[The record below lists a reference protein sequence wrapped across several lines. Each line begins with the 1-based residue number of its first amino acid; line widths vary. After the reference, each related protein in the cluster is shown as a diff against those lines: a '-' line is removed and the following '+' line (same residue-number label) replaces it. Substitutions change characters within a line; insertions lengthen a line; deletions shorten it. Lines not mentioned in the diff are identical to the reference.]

1 MMKDIEFNLLDEKW
15 ILVRKSDCTVDEL
28 SLTDALLKSH
38 EYVELAGELP
48 TQNVSILR
56 LMLAVL
62 HTVFSRYSP
71 QGEPAPLYDSD
82 DAADRW
88 KELWNAG
95 RLPEK
100 PIKEYLAS
108 VHDRFWLFH
117 PERPFYQTEAAK
129 IGTEYT
135 ASKLNGAVSESGNKI
150 RLFCGCTGVQKSE
163 LSYSE
168 AARWL
173 LYVNNY
179 DDTSSKPK
187 GKNLP
192 SPGAGWLGKLGL
204 ITIRGNNLFETLVYN
219 LILLNHKRNFSEVW
233 GPECPAWE
241 PDVPNTAERAE
252 IPMPDNLSELYT
264 LQSRRLWLNRD
275 DNEKVIGYNLLGG
288 DFFEKV
294 DAFIEPMTVWSKV
307 KGNERAGEKFQPRRH
322 DSSVQMWR
330 EFSYA
335 FETAEGSH
343 IPGVVLWTKYIKQM
357 LPKSRKLISF
367 SIASV
372 QYGDKDFF
380 VNDVFSDSLT
390 FHTDLLTEIGEHWR
404 AKITDEIE
412 KCEKSAEAL
421 RDLAR
426 DIELAAGSSKDA
438 VLKRAVVERAREQYY
453 YEIDLPFRNWLE
465 RIDPNWGADSE
476 QEEQA
481 LREWHETAKRI
492 ALRIGQELVESAD
505 TAAIAGR
512 TIEIEKKKGNKITVH
527 YSAPDAYRYFK
538 VKLSKIYPRRRT
550 MTEKEIRITDFRKFM
565 RQKIERLKDLP
576 ENQLRAELAKLR
588 HGIGHA
594 PGEIPAIWG
603 AFLTDLPEEFYRNDD
618 GNASPGEWAVYTAL
632 TMFALHQQGH
642 DFGSEWMNVDGMKF
656 GASVRKLAKKDE
668 GKGEDEDKLKRIRAR
683 FNKIA
688 TASDLPELNH
698 HLRGVINLLSGNG
711 IKLDY
716 ADLAVDLYN
725 YSYAEGRTK
734 VRLKWG
740 QDFCRQIKN
749 DEN

>member
-1 MMKDIEFNLLDEKW
+1 MKDIEFNLLDEKW

-71 QGEPAPLYDSD
+71 QGEPSPLYDSD
-82 DAADRW
+82 DAEYRW

-100 PIKEYLAS
+100 PIRDYLAS

-117 PERPFYQTEAAK
+117 PDRPFYQTEAAK

-335 FETAEGSH
+335 FETAAGNH

-357 LPKSRKLISF
+357 LPESRKLISF

-390 FHTDLLTEIGEHWR
+390 FHTDLITEIGEHWR
-404 AKITDEIE
+404 AKITEEIKKCDE
-412 KCEKSAEAL
+412 SAAAL
-421 RDLAR
+421 RFLAK
-426 DIELAAGSSKDA
+426 DIELAAGSAEDT

-465 RIDPNWGADSE
+465 RIDPNWEIVSE

-492 ALRIGQELVESAD
+492 ALRIGQELVESAG
-505 TAAIAGR
+505 TAAIVGR
-512 TIEIEKKKGNKITVH
+512 AVKDKNDKERY

-538 VKLSKIYPRRRT
+538 VKLNEIYP
-550 MTEKEIRITDFRKFM
+550 KE
-565 RQKIERLKDLP
+565 
-576 ENQLRAELAKLR
+576 EN
-588 HGIGHA
+588 
-594 PGEIPAIWG
+594 
-603 AFLTDLPEEFYRNDD
+603 ND
-618 GNASPGEWAVYTAL
+618 
-632 TMFALHQQGH
+632 
-642 DFGSEWMNVDGMKF
+642 
-656 GASVRKLAKKDE
+656 
-668 GKGEDEDKLKRIRAR
+668 
-683 FNKIA
+683 
-688 TASDLPELNH
+688 
-698 HLRGVINLLSGNG
+698 
-711 IKLDY
+711 
-716 ADLAVDLYN
+716 
-725 YSYAEGRTK
+725 
-734 VRLKWG
+734 
-740 QDFCRQIKN
+740 
-749 DEN
+749 

>member
-71 QGEPAPLYDSD
+71 QGEPSPLYDSD
-82 DAADRW
+82 DAEYRW

-204 ITIRGNNLFETLVYN
+204 ITIWGNNLFETLVYN

-404 AKITDEIE
+404 AKITDEIK
-412 KCEKSAEAL
+412 KCDESAAAL
-421 RDLAR
+421 RFLAK
-426 DIELAAGSSKDA
+426 DIELAAGSAEDT

-465 RIDPNWGADSE
+465 RIDPNWEIVSE

-481 LREWHETAKRI
+481 LREWRETAKRI
-492 ALRIGQELVESAD
+492 ALRIGQELVESAG
-505 TAAIAGR
+505 TAAIVGR
-512 TIEIEKKKGNKITVH
+512 AVKDKNDKERY

-538 VKLSKIYPRRRT
+538 VKLNEIYP
-550 MTEKEIRITDFRKFM
+550 KE
-565 RQKIERLKDLP
+565 
-576 ENQLRAELAKLR
+576 EN
-588 HGIGHA
+588 
-594 PGEIPAIWG
+594 
-603 AFLTDLPEEFYRNDD
+603 ND
-618 GNASPGEWAVYTAL
+618 
-632 TMFALHQQGH
+632 
-642 DFGSEWMNVDGMKF
+642 
-656 GASVRKLAKKDE
+656 
-668 GKGEDEDKLKRIRAR
+668 
-683 FNKIA
+683 
-688 TASDLPELNH
+688 
-698 HLRGVINLLSGNG
+698 
-711 IKLDY
+711 
-716 ADLAVDLYN
+716 
-725 YSYAEGRTK
+725 
-734 VRLKWG
+734 
-740 QDFCRQIKN
+740 
-749 DEN
+749 

>member
-82 DAADRW
+82 DAEYRW

-117 PERPFYQTEAAK
+117 PDRPFYQTEAAK

-357 LPKSRKLISF
+357 LPDSRKLISF

-404 AKITDEIE
+404 AKITDEIK
-412 KCEKSAEAL
+412 KCDESAAAL
-421 RDLAR
+421 RFLAK
-426 DIELAAGSSKDA
+426 DIELAAGSSEDT
-438 VLKRAVVERAREQYY
+438 VLKRAVVERARDQYY

-465 RIDPNWGADSE
+465 GIDPNWGTDSE
-476 QEEQA
+476 QKYRAIEEW
-481 LREWHETAKRI
+481 RETAKRI
-492 ALRIGQELVESAD
+492 ALRIGQELVESAG
-505 TAAIAGR
+505 TAAIVGR
-512 TIEIEKKKGNKITVH
+512 TIEIEKKKGNKISVH
-527 YSAPDAYRYFK
+527 YTAPDAYRYFK
-538 VKLSKIYPRRRT
+538 VKLNEIYP
-550 MTEKEIRITDFRKFM
+550 KE
-565 RQKIERLKDLP
+565 
-576 ENQLRAELAKLR
+576 EN
-588 HGIGHA
+588 
-594 PGEIPAIWG
+594 
-603 AFLTDLPEEFYRNDD
+603 ND
-618 GNASPGEWAVYTAL
+618 
-632 TMFALHQQGH
+632 
-642 DFGSEWMNVDGMKF
+642 
-656 GASVRKLAKKDE
+656 
-668 GKGEDEDKLKRIRAR
+668 
-683 FNKIA
+683 
-688 TASDLPELNH
+688 
-698 HLRGVINLLSGNG
+698 
-711 IKLDY
+711 
-716 ADLAVDLYN
+716 
-725 YSYAEGRTK
+725 
-734 VRLKWG
+734 
-740 QDFCRQIKN
+740 
-749 DEN
+749 

>member
-71 QGEPAPLYDSD
+71 QGEPSPLYDSD
-82 DAADRW
+82 DAEYRW

-100 PIKEYLAS
+100 PIRDYLAS

-117 PERPFYQTEAAK
+117 PDRPFYQTEAAK

-335 FETAEGSH
+335 FETAAGNH

-357 LPKSRKLISF
+357 LPESRKMISF

-390 FHTDLLTEIGEHWR
+390 FHTDLITEIGEHWR
-404 AKITDEIE
+404 AKITEEIKKCDE
-412 KCEKSAEAL
+412 SAAAL
-421 RDLAR
+421 RFLAK
-426 DIELAAGSSKDA
+426 DIELAAGSAEDT

-465 RIDPNWGADSE
+465 RIDPNWEIVSE

-492 ALRIGQELVESAD
+492 ALRIGQELVESAG
-505 TAAIAGR
+505 TAAIVGR
-512 TIEIEKKKGNKITVH
+512 AVKDKNDKERY

-538 VKLSKIYPRRRT
+538 VKLNEIYP
-550 MTEKEIRITDFRKFM
+550 KE
-565 RQKIERLKDLP
+565 
-576 ENQLRAELAKLR
+576 EN
-588 HGIGHA
+588 
-594 PGEIPAIWG
+594 
-603 AFLTDLPEEFYRNDD
+603 ND
-618 GNASPGEWAVYTAL
+618 
-632 TMFALHQQGH
+632 
-642 DFGSEWMNVDGMKF
+642 
-656 GASVRKLAKKDE
+656 
-668 GKGEDEDKLKRIRAR
+668 
-683 FNKIA
+683 
-688 TASDLPELNH
+688 
-698 HLRGVINLLSGNG
+698 
-711 IKLDY
+711 
-716 ADLAVDLYN
+716 
-725 YSYAEGRTK
+725 
-734 VRLKWG
+734 
-740 QDFCRQIKN
+740 
-749 DEN
+749 

>member
-71 QGEPAPLYDSD
+71 QGEPSPLYDSD
-82 DAADRW
+82 DAEYRW

-100 PIKEYLAS
+100 PIRDYLAS

-117 PERPFYQTEAAK
+117 PDRPFYQTEAAK

-335 FETAEGSH
+335 FETAAGSH

-357 LPKSRKLISF
+357 LPESRKLISF

-404 AKITDEIE
+404 AKITDEIK
-412 KCEKSAEAL
+412 KCDESAAAL
-421 RDLAR
+421 RFLAK
-426 DIELAAGSSKDA
+426 DIELAAGSAEDT

-465 RIDPNWGADSE
+465 RIDPNWEIVSE

-492 ALRIGQELVESAD
+492 ALRIGQELVESAG
-505 TAAIAGR
+505 TAAIVGR
-512 TIEIEKKKGNKITVH
+512 AVKDKNDKERY

-538 VKLSKIYPRRRT
+538 VKLNKIYP
-550 MTEKEIRITDFRKFM
+550 KE
-565 RQKIERLKDLP
+565 
-576 ENQLRAELAKLR
+576 EN
-588 HGIGHA
+588 
-594 PGEIPAIWG
+594 
-603 AFLTDLPEEFYRNDD
+603 ND
-618 GNASPGEWAVYTAL
+618 
-632 TMFALHQQGH
+632 
-642 DFGSEWMNVDGMKF
+642 
-656 GASVRKLAKKDE
+656 
-668 GKGEDEDKLKRIRAR
+668 
-683 FNKIA
+683 
-688 TASDLPELNH
+688 
-698 HLRGVINLLSGNG
+698 
-711 IKLDY
+711 
-716 ADLAVDLYN
+716 
-725 YSYAEGRTK
+725 
-734 VRLKWG
+734 
-740 QDFCRQIKN
+740 
-749 DEN
+749 

>member
-71 QGEPAPLYDSD
+71 QGEPSPLYDSD

-100 PIKEYLAS
+100 PIRDYLAS

-357 LPKSRKLISF
+357 LPESRKLISF

-404 AKITDEIE
+404 AKITDEIK
-412 KCEKSAEAL
+412 KCDESAAAL
-421 RDLAR
+421 RFLAK
-426 DIELAAGSSKDA
+426 DIELAAGSSEDT

-465 RIDPNWGADSE
+465 RIDPNWEIVSE

-492 ALRIGQELVESAD
+492 ALRIGQDLVESAG
-505 TAAIAGR
+505 TEAIVGR
-512 TIEIEKKKGNKITVH
+512 AVKDKNDKERY

-538 VKLSKIYPRRRT
+538 VKLNEIYP
-550 MTEKEIRITDFRKFM
+550 KE
-565 RQKIERLKDLP
+565 
-576 ENQLRAELAKLR
+576 EN
-588 HGIGHA
+588 
-594 PGEIPAIWG
+594 
-603 AFLTDLPEEFYRNDD
+603 ND
-618 GNASPGEWAVYTAL
+618 
-632 TMFALHQQGH
+632 
-642 DFGSEWMNVDGMKF
+642 
-656 GASVRKLAKKDE
+656 
-668 GKGEDEDKLKRIRAR
+668 
-683 FNKIA
+683 
-688 TASDLPELNH
+688 
-698 HLRGVINLLSGNG
+698 
-711 IKLDY
+711 
-716 ADLAVDLYN
+716 
-725 YSYAEGRTK
+725 
-734 VRLKWG
+734 
-740 QDFCRQIKN
+740 
-749 DEN
+749 

>member
-71 QGEPAPLYDSD
+71 QGEPSPLYDSD
-82 DAADRW
+82 DAEYRW

-100 PIKEYLAS
+100 PIRDYLAS

-117 PERPFYQTEAAK
+117 PDRPFYQTEAAK

-404 AKITDEIE
+404 AKITDEIK
-412 KCEKSAEAL
+412 KCDESAAAL
-421 RDLAR
+421 RFLAK
-426 DIELAAGSSKDA
+426 DIELAAGSSEDT

-465 RIDPNWGADSE
+465 GIDPNWGTDSE
-476 QEEQA
+476 QKYRAIEEW
-481 LREWHETAKRI
+481 RETAKRI
-492 ALRIGQELVESAD
+492 ALRIGQELVESAG
-505 TAAIAGR
+505 TAAIVGR

-538 VKLSKIYPRRRT
+538 VKLNEIYP
-550 MTEKEIRITDFRKFM
+550 KE
-565 RQKIERLKDLP
+565 
-576 ENQLRAELAKLR
+576 EN
-588 HGIGHA
+588 
-594 PGEIPAIWG
+594 
-603 AFLTDLPEEFYRNDD
+603 ND
-618 GNASPGEWAVYTAL
+618 
-632 TMFALHQQGH
+632 
-642 DFGSEWMNVDGMKF
+642 
-656 GASVRKLAKKDE
+656 
-668 GKGEDEDKLKRIRAR
+668 
-683 FNKIA
+683 
-688 TASDLPELNH
+688 
-698 HLRGVINLLSGNG
+698 
-711 IKLDY
+711 
-716 ADLAVDLYN
+716 
-725 YSYAEGRTK
+725 
-734 VRLKWG
+734 
-740 QDFCRQIKN
+740 
-749 DEN
+749 

>member
-71 QGEPAPLYDSD
+71 QGEPSPLYDSD
-82 DAADRW
+82 DAEYRW

-100 PIKEYLAS
+100 PIRDYLAS

-117 PERPFYQTEAAK
+117 PDRPFYQTEAAK

-335 FETAEGSH
+335 FETAAGNH

-357 LPKSRKLISF
+357 LPESRKLISF

-390 FHTDLLTEIGEHWR
+390 FHTDLITEVGEHWR
-404 AKITDEIE
+404 DKIETEIQNCGETAKEVKNLAVNIEI
-412 KCEKSAEAL
+412 
-421 RDLAR
+421 
-426 DIELAAGSSKDA
+426 AAGADDESAKKCAA
-438 VLKRAVVERAREQYY
+438 VARAQEQFY
-453 YEIDLPFRNWLE
+453 YEIDAPFRSWLE
-465 RIDPNWGADSE
+465 SIDPTWAISSE
-476 QEEQA
+476 QERA
-481 LREWHETAKRI
+481 AIRRWRETAKRI
-492 ALRIGQELVESAD
+492 ALRIGQELVESAG
-505 TAAIAGR
+505 TAAIVGR
-512 TIEIEKKKGNKITVH
+512 AVKDKNDKERY

-538 VKLSKIYPRRRT
+538 VKLNEIYP
-550 MTEKEIRITDFRKFM
+550 KE
-565 RQKIERLKDLP
+565 
-576 ENQLRAELAKLR
+576 EN
-588 HGIGHA
+588 
-594 PGEIPAIWG
+594 
-603 AFLTDLPEEFYRNDD
+603 ND
-618 GNASPGEWAVYTAL
+618 
-632 TMFALHQQGH
+632 
-642 DFGSEWMNVDGMKF
+642 
-656 GASVRKLAKKDE
+656 
-668 GKGEDEDKLKRIRAR
+668 
-683 FNKIA
+683 
-688 TASDLPELNH
+688 
-698 HLRGVINLLSGNG
+698 
-711 IKLDY
+711 
-716 ADLAVDLYN
+716 
-725 YSYAEGRTK
+725 
-734 VRLKWG
+734 
-740 QDFCRQIKN
+740 
-749 DEN
+749 

>member
-71 QGEPAPLYDSD
+71 QGEPSPLYDSD
-82 DAADRW
+82 DAEYRW

-100 PIKEYLAS
+100 PIRDYLAS

-335 FETAEGSH
+335 FETAAGNH

-357 LPKSRKLISF
+357 LPESRKLISF

-390 FHTDLLTEIGEHWR
+390 FHTDLITEIGEHWR
-404 AKITDEIE
+404 AKITEEIKKCDE
-412 KCEKSAEAL
+412 SAAAL
-421 RDLAR
+421 RFLAK
-426 DIELAAGSSKDA
+426 DIELAAGSAEDT

-465 RIDPNWGADSE
+465 RIDPNWEIVSE

-492 ALRIGQELVESAD
+492 ALRIGQELVESAG
-505 TAAIAGR
+505 TAAIVGR
-512 TIEIEKKKGNKITVH
+512 AIKDKKSII
-527 YSAPDAYRYFK
+527 P
-538 VKLSKIYPRRRT
+538 
-550 MTEKEIRITDFRKFM
+550 
-565 RQKIERLKDLP
+565 LP
-576 ENQLRAELAKLR
+576 MPIVTLRS
-588 HGIGHA
+588 
-594 PGEIPAIWG
+594 
-603 AFLTDLPEEFYRNDD
+603 N
-618 GNASPGEWAVYTAL
+618 
-632 TMFALHQQGH
+632 
-642 DFGSEWMNVDGMKF
+642 
-656 GASVRKLAKKDE
+656 
-668 GKGEDEDKLKRIRAR
+668 
-683 FNKIA
+683 
-688 TASDLPELNH
+688 
-698 HLRGVINLLSGNG
+698 
-711 IKLDY
+711 
-716 ADLAVDLYN
+716 
-725 YSYAEGRTK
+725 
-734 VRLKWG
+734 
-740 QDFCRQIKN
+740 
-749 DEN
+749 

>member
-100 PIKEYLAS
+100 PIRDYLAS

-357 LPKSRKLISF
+357 LPESRKLISF

-390 FHTDLLTEIGEHWR
+390 FHTDLITEIGEHWR
-404 AKITDEIE
+404 AKITEEIE
-412 KCEKSAEAL
+412 KCKKSAAAL
-421 RDLAR
+421 RDLAK
-426 DIELAAGSSKDA
+426 DIELAAGSSEDT

-465 RIDPNWGADSE
+465 RIDPNWEIVSE

-481 LREWHETAKRI
+481 LREWRETAKRI
-492 ALRIGQELVESAD
+492 ALRIGQELVESAG
-505 TAAIAGR
+505 TAAIVGR
-512 TIEIEKKKGNKITVH
+512 AVKDKNDKERY

-538 VKLSKIYPRRRT
+538 IKLNEIYP
-550 MTEKEIRITDFRKFM
+550 KE
-565 RQKIERLKDLP
+565 
-576 ENQLRAELAKLR
+576 EN
-588 HGIGHA
+588 
-594 PGEIPAIWG
+594 
-603 AFLTDLPEEFYRNDD
+603 ND
-618 GNASPGEWAVYTAL
+618 
-632 TMFALHQQGH
+632 
-642 DFGSEWMNVDGMKF
+642 
-656 GASVRKLAKKDE
+656 
-668 GKGEDEDKLKRIRAR
+668 
-683 FNKIA
+683 
-688 TASDLPELNH
+688 
-698 HLRGVINLLSGNG
+698 
-711 IKLDY
+711 
-716 ADLAVDLYN
+716 
-725 YSYAEGRTK
+725 
-734 VRLKWG
+734 
-740 QDFCRQIKN
+740 
-749 DEN
+749 

>member
-71 QGEPAPLYDSD
+71 QGEPSPLYDSD

-100 PIKEYLAS
+100 SIRDYLAS

-117 PERPFYQTEAAK
+117 PDRPFYQTEAAK

-357 LPKSRKLISF
+357 LPESRKLISF
-367 SIASV
+367 SVASV

-390 FHTDLLTEIGEHWR
+390 FHTDLITEIGEHWR
-404 AKITDEIE
+404 AKITEEIE
-412 KCEKSAEAL
+412 KCKKSAAAL
-421 RDLAR
+421 RDLAK
-426 DIELAAGSSKDA
+426 DIELAAGSSEDT
-438 VLKRAVVERAREQYY
+438 VLRRAVVERAREQYY

-465 RIDPNWGADSE
+465 RIDPNWEIVSE

-492 ALRIGQELVESAD
+492 ALRIGQELVESAG
-505 TAAIAGR
+505 TAAIVGR
-512 TIEIEKKKGNKITVH
+512 AVKDKNDKERY

-538 VKLSKIYPRRRT
+538 VKLNEIYP
-550 MTEKEIRITDFRKFM
+550 KE
-565 RQKIERLKDLP
+565 
-576 ENQLRAELAKLR
+576 EN
-588 HGIGHA
+588 
-594 PGEIPAIWG
+594 
-603 AFLTDLPEEFYRNDD
+603 ND
-618 GNASPGEWAVYTAL
+618 
-632 TMFALHQQGH
+632 
-642 DFGSEWMNVDGMKF
+642 
-656 GASVRKLAKKDE
+656 
-668 GKGEDEDKLKRIRAR
+668 
-683 FNKIA
+683 
-688 TASDLPELNH
+688 
-698 HLRGVINLLSGNG
+698 
-711 IKLDY
+711 
-716 ADLAVDLYN
+716 
-725 YSYAEGRTK
+725 
-734 VRLKWG
+734 
-740 QDFCRQIKN
+740 
-749 DEN
+749 

>member
-1 MMKDIEFNLLDEKW
+1 MKDIEFNLLDEKW

-100 PIKEYLAS
+100 PIGEYLAS

-264 LQSRRLWLNRD
+264 LQSRRLWINRD

-357 LPKSRKLISF
+357 LPESRKLISF

-404 AKITDEIE
+404 AKITDEIK
-412 KCEKSAEAL
+412 KCDESAAAL
-421 RDLAR
+421 RFLAK
-426 DIELAAGSSKDA
+426 DIELAAGSAEDT

-465 RIDPNWGADSE
+465 RIDPNWEIVSE

-492 ALRIGQELVESAD
+492 ALRIGQELVESAG
-505 TAAIAGR
+505 TAAIVGR
-512 TIEIEKKKGNKITVH
+512 AVKDKNDKERY

-538 VKLSKIYPRRRT
+538 VKLNEIYP
-550 MTEKEIRITDFRKFM
+550 KE
-565 RQKIERLKDLP
+565 
-576 ENQLRAELAKLR
+576 EN
-588 HGIGHA
+588 
-594 PGEIPAIWG
+594 
-603 AFLTDLPEEFYRNDD
+603 ND
-618 GNASPGEWAVYTAL
+618 
-632 TMFALHQQGH
+632 
-642 DFGSEWMNVDGMKF
+642 
-656 GASVRKLAKKDE
+656 
-668 GKGEDEDKLKRIRAR
+668 
-683 FNKIA
+683 
-688 TASDLPELNH
+688 
-698 HLRGVINLLSGNG
+698 
-711 IKLDY
+711 
-716 ADLAVDLYN
+716 
-725 YSYAEGRTK
+725 
-734 VRLKWG
+734 
-740 QDFCRQIKN
+740 
-749 DEN
+749 

>member
-117 PERPFYQTEAAK
+117 PDRPFYQTEAAK

-233 GPECPAWE
+233 GLECPAWE

-335 FETAEGSH
+335 FETAAGSH

-357 LPKSRKLISF
+357 LPESRKLISF

-404 AKITDEIE
+404 AKITDEIK
-412 KCEKSAEAL
+412 KCDESAAAL
-421 RDLAR
+421 RFLAK
-426 DIELAAGSSKDA
+426 DIELAAGSSEDT

-465 RIDPNWGADSE
+465 RIDPNWEIVSE

-492 ALRIGQELVESAD
+492 ALRIGQELVESAG
-505 TAAIAGR
+505 TAAIVGR
-512 TIEIEKKKGNKITVH
+512 AVKDKNDKERY

-538 VKLSKIYPRRRT
+538 VKLNEIYP
-550 MTEKEIRITDFRKFM
+550 KE
-565 RQKIERLKDLP
+565 
-576 ENQLRAELAKLR
+576 EN
-588 HGIGHA
+588 
-594 PGEIPAIWG
+594 
-603 AFLTDLPEEFYRNDD
+603 ND
-618 GNASPGEWAVYTAL
+618 
-632 TMFALHQQGH
+632 
-642 DFGSEWMNVDGMKF
+642 
-656 GASVRKLAKKDE
+656 
-668 GKGEDEDKLKRIRAR
+668 
-683 FNKIA
+683 
-688 TASDLPELNH
+688 
-698 HLRGVINLLSGNG
+698 
-711 IKLDY
+711 
-716 ADLAVDLYN
+716 
-725 YSYAEGRTK
+725 
-734 VRLKWG
+734 
-740 QDFCRQIKN
+740 
-749 DEN
+749 

>member
-100 PIKEYLAS
+100 PIRDYLAS

-204 ITIRGNNLFETLVYN
+204 ITIWGNNLFETLVYN

-404 AKITDEIE
+404 AKITDEIK
-412 KCEKSAEAL
+412 KCDESAAAL
-421 RDLAR
+421 RFLAK
-426 DIELAAGSSKDA
+426 DIELAAGSAEDT
-438 VLKRAVVERAREQYY
+438 VLRRAVVERAREQYY

-465 RIDPNWGADSE
+465 RIDPNWEIVSE

-492 ALRIGQELVESAD
+492 ALRIGQELVESAG
-505 TAAIAGR
+505 TAAIVGR
-512 TIEIEKKKGNKITVH
+512 AVKDKNDKERY

-538 VKLSKIYPRRRT
+538 VKLNEIYP
-550 MTEKEIRITDFRKFM
+550 KE
-565 RQKIERLKDLP
+565 
-576 ENQLRAELAKLR
+576 EN
-588 HGIGHA
+588 
-594 PGEIPAIWG
+594 
-603 AFLTDLPEEFYRNDD
+603 ND
-618 GNASPGEWAVYTAL
+618 
-632 TMFALHQQGH
+632 
-642 DFGSEWMNVDGMKF
+642 
-656 GASVRKLAKKDE
+656 
-668 GKGEDEDKLKRIRAR
+668 
-683 FNKIA
+683 
-688 TASDLPELNH
+688 
-698 HLRGVINLLSGNG
+698 
-711 IKLDY
+711 
-716 ADLAVDLYN
+716 
-725 YSYAEGRTK
+725 
-734 VRLKWG
+734 
-740 QDFCRQIKN
+740 
-749 DEN
+749 

>member
-100 PIKEYLAS
+100 PIRDYLAS

-117 PERPFYQTEAAK
+117 PDRPFYQTEAAK

-219 LILLNHKRNFSEVW
+219 LILLNHRRNFSEVW

-288 DFFEKV
+288 DFFEKM

-357 LPKSRKLISF
+357 LPESRKLISF

-390 FHTDLLTEIGEHWR
+390 FHTDLITEIGEHWR
-404 AKITDEIE
+404 AKITEEIE
-412 KCEKSAEAL
+412 KCKKSAAAL
-421 RDLAR
+421 RDLAK
-426 DIELAAGSSKDA
+426 DIELAAGSSEDT

-465 RIDPNWGADSE
+465 RIDPNWEIVSE

-492 ALRIGQELVESAD
+492 ALRIGQELVESAG
-505 TAAIAGR
+505 TAAIVGR
-512 TIEIEKKKGNKITVH
+512 AVKDKNDKERY

-538 VKLSKIYPRRRT
+538 VKLNEIYP
-550 MTEKEIRITDFRKFM
+550 KE
-565 RQKIERLKDLP
+565 
-576 ENQLRAELAKLR
+576 EN
-588 HGIGHA
+588 
-594 PGEIPAIWG
+594 
-603 AFLTDLPEEFYRNDD
+603 ND
-618 GNASPGEWAVYTAL
+618 
-632 TMFALHQQGH
+632 
-642 DFGSEWMNVDGMKF
+642 
-656 GASVRKLAKKDE
+656 
-668 GKGEDEDKLKRIRAR
+668 
-683 FNKIA
+683 
-688 TASDLPELNH
+688 
-698 HLRGVINLLSGNG
+698 
-711 IKLDY
+711 
-716 ADLAVDLYN
+716 
-725 YSYAEGRTK
+725 
-734 VRLKWG
+734 
-740 QDFCRQIKN
+740 
-749 DEN
+749 

>member
-82 DAADRW
+82 DAAERW

-163 LSYSE
+163 LSYSD

-357 LPKSRKLISF
+357 LPESRKLISF
-367 SIASV
+367 SVASV

-390 FHTDLLTEIGEHWR
+390 FHTDLITEIGEHWR
-404 AKITDEIE
+404 AKITEEIE
-412 KCEKSAEAL
+412 KCKKSAAAL
-421 RDLAR
+421 RDLAK
-426 DIELAAGSSKDA
+426 DIELAAGSSEDT
-438 VLKRAVVERAREQYY
+438 VLRRAVVERAREQYY

-465 RIDPNWGADSE
+465 RIDPNWEIVSE

-492 ALRIGQELVESAD
+492 ALRIGQELVESAG
-505 TAAIAGR
+505 TAAIVGR
-512 TIEIEKKKGNKITVH
+512 AVKDKNDKERY

-538 VKLSKIYPRRRT
+538 VKLNEIYP
-550 MTEKEIRITDFRKFM
+550 KE
-565 RQKIERLKDLP
+565 
-576 ENQLRAELAKLR
+576 EN
-588 HGIGHA
+588 
-594 PGEIPAIWG
+594 
-603 AFLTDLPEEFYRNDD
+603 ND
-618 GNASPGEWAVYTAL
+618 
-632 TMFALHQQGH
+632 
-642 DFGSEWMNVDGMKF
+642 
-656 GASVRKLAKKDE
+656 
-668 GKGEDEDKLKRIRAR
+668 
-683 FNKIA
+683 
-688 TASDLPELNH
+688 
-698 HLRGVINLLSGNG
+698 
-711 IKLDY
+711 
-716 ADLAVDLYN
+716 
-725 YSYAEGRTK
+725 
-734 VRLKWG
+734 
-740 QDFCRQIKN
+740 
-749 DEN
+749 

>member
-71 QGEPAPLYDSD
+71 QGEPSPLYDSD
-82 DAADRW
+82 DAEYRW

-204 ITIRGNNLFETLVYN
+204 ITIWGNNLFETLVYN

-335 FETAEGSH
+335 FETAADSH

-357 LPKSRKLISF
+357 LPESRKLISF

-404 AKITDEIE
+404 AKITDEIK
-412 KCEKSAEAL
+412 KCDESAAAL
-421 RDLAR
+421 RFLAK
-426 DIELAAGSSKDA
+426 DIELAAGSAEDT

-465 RIDPNWGADSE
+465 RIDPNWEIVSE

-481 LREWHETAKRI
+481 LREWRETAKRI
-492 ALRIGQELVESAD
+492 ALRIGQELVESAG
-505 TAAIAGR
+505 TAAIVGR
-512 TIEIEKKKGNKITVH
+512 AVKDKNDKERY

-538 VKLSKIYPRRRT
+538 VKLNETYP
-550 MTEKEIRITDFRKFM
+550 KE
-565 RQKIERLKDLP
+565 
-576 ENQLRAELAKLR
+576 EN
-588 HGIGHA
+588 
-594 PGEIPAIWG
+594 
-603 AFLTDLPEEFYRNDD
+603 ND
-618 GNASPGEWAVYTAL
+618 
-632 TMFALHQQGH
+632 
-642 DFGSEWMNVDGMKF
+642 
-656 GASVRKLAKKDE
+656 
-668 GKGEDEDKLKRIRAR
+668 
-683 FNKIA
+683 
-688 TASDLPELNH
+688 
-698 HLRGVINLLSGNG
+698 
-711 IKLDY
+711 
-716 ADLAVDLYN
+716 
-725 YSYAEGRTK
+725 
-734 VRLKWG
+734 
-740 QDFCRQIKN
+740 
-749 DEN
+749 

>member
-71 QGEPAPLYDSD
+71 QGEPSPLYDSD

-100 PIKEYLAS
+100 PIRDYLAS

-288 DFFEKV
+288 DFFEKM

-357 LPKSRKLISF
+357 LPESRKLISF

-390 FHTDLLTEIGEHWR
+390 FHTDLITEIGEHWR
-404 AKITDEIE
+404 AKITEEIE
-412 KCEKSAEAL
+412 KCKKSAAAL
-421 RDLAR
+421 RDLAK
-426 DIELAAGSSKDA
+426 DIELAAGSSEDT
-438 VLKRAVVERAREQYY
+438 VLKRAVVERAHEQYY

-465 RIDPNWGADSE
+465 RIDPNWEIVSE

-492 ALRIGQELVESAD
+492 ALRIGQELVESAG
-505 TAAIAGR
+505 TAAIVGR
-512 TIEIEKKKGNKITVH
+512 AVKDKNDKERY

-538 VKLSKIYPRRRT
+538 VKLNEIYP
-550 MTEKEIRITDFRKFM
+550 KE
-565 RQKIERLKDLP
+565 
-576 ENQLRAELAKLR
+576 EN
-588 HGIGHA
+588 
-594 PGEIPAIWG
+594 
-603 AFLTDLPEEFYRNDD
+603 ND
-618 GNASPGEWAVYTAL
+618 
-632 TMFALHQQGH
+632 
-642 DFGSEWMNVDGMKF
+642 
-656 GASVRKLAKKDE
+656 
-668 GKGEDEDKLKRIRAR
+668 
-683 FNKIA
+683 
-688 TASDLPELNH
+688 
-698 HLRGVINLLSGNG
+698 
-711 IKLDY
+711 
-716 ADLAVDLYN
+716 
-725 YSYAEGRTK
+725 
-734 VRLKWG
+734 
-740 QDFCRQIKN
+740 
-749 DEN
+749 

>member
-82 DAADRW
+82 DAEYRW

-100 PIKEYLAS
+100 PIREYLAS

-117 PERPFYQTEAAK
+117 PDRPFYQTEAAK

-357 LPKSRKLISF
+357 LPESRKLISF

-404 AKITDEIE
+404 AKITDEIK
-412 KCEKSAEAL
+412 KCDESAAAL
-421 RDLAR
+421 RFLAK
-426 DIELAAGSSKDA
+426 DIELAAGSSEDT

-465 RIDPNWGADSE
+465 GIDPNWGTDSE
-476 QEEQA
+476 QKYRAIEEW
-481 LREWHETAKRI
+481 RETAKRI
-492 ALRIGQELVESAD
+492 ALRIGQELVESAG
-505 TAAIAGR
+505 TAAIVGR
-512 TIEIEKKKGNKITVH
+512 AIKDKNDKERY

-538 VKLSKIYPRRRT
+538 VKLNEIYP
-550 MTEKEIRITDFRKFM
+550 KE
-565 RQKIERLKDLP
+565 
-576 ENQLRAELAKLR
+576 EN
-588 HGIGHA
+588 
-594 PGEIPAIWG
+594 
-603 AFLTDLPEEFYRNDD
+603 ND
-618 GNASPGEWAVYTAL
+618 
-632 TMFALHQQGH
+632 
-642 DFGSEWMNVDGMKF
+642 
-656 GASVRKLAKKDE
+656 
-668 GKGEDEDKLKRIRAR
+668 
-683 FNKIA
+683 
-688 TASDLPELNH
+688 
-698 HLRGVINLLSGNG
+698 
-711 IKLDY
+711 
-716 ADLAVDLYN
+716 
-725 YSYAEGRTK
+725 
-734 VRLKWG
+734 
-740 QDFCRQIKN
+740 
-749 DEN
+749 

>member
-82 DAADRW
+82 DAEYRW

-117 PERPFYQTEAAK
+117 PDRPFYQTEAAK

-335 FETAEGSH
+335 FETAADSH

-357 LPKSRKLISF
+357 LPESRKLISF

-404 AKITDEIE
+404 AKITDEIK
-412 KCEKSAEAL
+412 KCDESAAAL
-421 RDLAR
+421 RFLAK
-426 DIELAAGSSKDA
+426 DIELAAGSAEDT

-465 RIDPNWGADSE
+465 RIDPNWEIVSE

-492 ALRIGQELVESAD
+492 ALRIGQELVESAG
-505 TAAIAGR
+505 TAAIVGR
-512 TIEIEKKKGNKITVH
+512 AVKDKNDKERY

-538 VKLSKIYPRRRT
+538 VKLNEIYP
-550 MTEKEIRITDFRKFM
+550 KE
-565 RQKIERLKDLP
+565 
-576 ENQLRAELAKLR
+576 EN
-588 HGIGHA
+588 
-594 PGEIPAIWG
+594 
-603 AFLTDLPEEFYRNDD
+603 ND
-618 GNASPGEWAVYTAL
+618 
-632 TMFALHQQGH
+632 
-642 DFGSEWMNVDGMKF
+642 
-656 GASVRKLAKKDE
+656 
-668 GKGEDEDKLKRIRAR
+668 
-683 FNKIA
+683 
-688 TASDLPELNH
+688 
-698 HLRGVINLLSGNG
+698 
-711 IKLDY
+711 
-716 ADLAVDLYN
+716 
-725 YSYAEGRTK
+725 
-734 VRLKWG
+734 
-740 QDFCRQIKN
+740 
-749 DEN
+749 

>member
-1 MMKDIEFNLLDEKW
+1 MKDIEFNLLDEKW

-82 DAADRW
+82 DAAERW

-100 PIKEYLAS
+100 PIGDYLAS

-168 AARWL
+168 SARWL

-219 LILLNHKRNFSEVW
+219 LILLNHRRNFSEAW

-252 IPMPDNLSELYT
+252 ILMPDNLSELYT

-343 IPGVVLWTKYIKQM
+343 IPGVVLWTKYIKRM

-390 FHTDLLTEIGEHWR
+390 FHTDLITEIGEHWR
-404 AKITDEIE
+404 AKITEEIKKCDE
-412 KCEKSAEAL
+412 SAAAL
-421 RDLAR
+421 RFLAK
-426 DIELAAGSSKDA
+426 DIELAAGSSEDT

-465 RIDPNWGADSE
+465 RIDPNWEIVSE

-492 ALRIGQELVESAD
+492 AFRIGQELVESAG
-505 TAAIAGR
+505 TAAIVGR
-512 TIEIEKKKGNKITVH
+512 AIKDKNDKEKY

-538 VKLSKIYPRRRT
+538 VKLNKIYP
-550 MTEKEIRITDFRKFM
+550 KE
-565 RQKIERLKDLP
+565 
-576 ENQLRAELAKLR
+576 EN
-588 HGIGHA
+588 
-594 PGEIPAIWG
+594 
-603 AFLTDLPEEFYRNDD
+603 ND
-618 GNASPGEWAVYTAL
+618 
-632 TMFALHQQGH
+632 
-642 DFGSEWMNVDGMKF
+642 
-656 GASVRKLAKKDE
+656 
-668 GKGEDEDKLKRIRAR
+668 
-683 FNKIA
+683 
-688 TASDLPELNH
+688 
-698 HLRGVINLLSGNG
+698 
-711 IKLDY
+711 
-716 ADLAVDLYN
+716 
-725 YSYAEGRTK
+725 
-734 VRLKWG
+734 
-740 QDFCRQIKN
+740 
-749 DEN
+749 

>member
-71 QGEPAPLYDSD
+71 QGEPSPLYDSD

-100 PIKEYLAS
+100 PIRDYLAS

-404 AKITDEIE
+404 AKITDEIK
-412 KCEKSAEAL
+412 KCDESAAAL
-421 RDLAR
+421 RFLAK
-426 DIELAAGSSKDA
+426 DIELAAGSSEDT

-465 RIDPNWGADSE
+465 RIDPNWEIVSE

-481 LREWHETAKRI
+481 LREWRETAKRI
-492 ALRIGQELVESAD
+492 ALRIGQELVESAG
-505 TAAIAGR
+505 TAAIVGR

-538 VKLSKIYPRRRT
+538 VKLNEIYP
-550 MTEKEIRITDFRKFM
+550 KE
-565 RQKIERLKDLP
+565 
-576 ENQLRAELAKLR
+576 EN
-588 HGIGHA
+588 
-594 PGEIPAIWG
+594 
-603 AFLTDLPEEFYRNDD
+603 ND
-618 GNASPGEWAVYTAL
+618 
-632 TMFALHQQGH
+632 
-642 DFGSEWMNVDGMKF
+642 
-656 GASVRKLAKKDE
+656 
-668 GKGEDEDKLKRIRAR
+668 
-683 FNKIA
+683 
-688 TASDLPELNH
+688 
-698 HLRGVINLLSGNG
+698 
-711 IKLDY
+711 
-716 ADLAVDLYN
+716 
-725 YSYAEGRTK
+725 
-734 VRLKWG
+734 
-740 QDFCRQIKN
+740 
-749 DEN
+749 

>member
-71 QGEPAPLYDSD
+71 QGEPSPLYDSD
-82 DAADRW
+82 DAEYRW

-100 PIKEYLAS
+100 PIRDYLAS

-117 PERPFYQTEAAK
+117 PDRPFYQTEAAK

-335 FETAEGSH
+335 FETAAGNH

-357 LPKSRKLISF
+357 LPESRKLISF

-390 FHTDLLTEIGEHWR
+390 FHTDLITEIGEHWR
-404 AKITDEIE
+404 AKITEEIKKCDE
-412 KCEKSAEAL
+412 SAAAL
-421 RDLAR
+421 RFLAK
-426 DIELAAGSSKDA
+426 DIELAAGSAEDT

-465 RIDPNWGADSE
+465 RIDPNWEIVSE

-492 ALRIGQELVESAD
+492 ALRIGQELVESAG
-505 TAAIAGR
+505 TAAIVGR
-512 TIEIEKKKGNKITVH
+512 AVKDKNDKERY

-538 VKLSKIYPRRRT
+538 VKLNETYP
-550 MTEKEIRITDFRKFM
+550 KE
-565 RQKIERLKDLP
+565 
-576 ENQLRAELAKLR
+576 EN
-588 HGIGHA
+588 
-594 PGEIPAIWG
+594 
-603 AFLTDLPEEFYRNDD
+603 ND
-618 GNASPGEWAVYTAL
+618 
-632 TMFALHQQGH
+632 
-642 DFGSEWMNVDGMKF
+642 
-656 GASVRKLAKKDE
+656 
-668 GKGEDEDKLKRIRAR
+668 
-683 FNKIA
+683 
-688 TASDLPELNH
+688 
-698 HLRGVINLLSGNG
+698 
-711 IKLDY
+711 
-716 ADLAVDLYN
+716 
-725 YSYAEGRTK
+725 
-734 VRLKWG
+734 
-740 QDFCRQIKN
+740 
-749 DEN
+749 

>member
-71 QGEPAPLYDSD
+71 QGEPSPLYDSD

-100 PIKEYLAS
+100 PIRDYLAS

-404 AKITDEIE
+404 AKITDEIK
-412 KCEKSAEAL
+412 KCDESAAAL
-421 RDLAR
+421 RFLAK
-426 DIELAAGSSKDA
+426 DIELAAGSAEDT

-465 RIDPNWGADSE
+465 RIDPNWEIVSE

-492 ALRIGQELVESAD
+492 ALRIGQELVESAG
-505 TAAIAGR
+505 TAAIVGR
-512 TIEIEKKKGNKITVH
+512 AVKDKNDKERY

-538 VKLSKIYPRRRT
+538 VKLNEIYP
-550 MTEKEIRITDFRKFM
+550 KE
-565 RQKIERLKDLP
+565 
-576 ENQLRAELAKLR
+576 EN
-588 HGIGHA
+588 
-594 PGEIPAIWG
+594 
-603 AFLTDLPEEFYRNDD
+603 ND
-618 GNASPGEWAVYTAL
+618 
-632 TMFALHQQGH
+632 
-642 DFGSEWMNVDGMKF
+642 
-656 GASVRKLAKKDE
+656 
-668 GKGEDEDKLKRIRAR
+668 
-683 FNKIA
+683 
-688 TASDLPELNH
+688 
-698 HLRGVINLLSGNG
+698 
-711 IKLDY
+711 
-716 ADLAVDLYN
+716 
-725 YSYAEGRTK
+725 
-734 VRLKWG
+734 
-740 QDFCRQIKN
+740 
-749 DEN
+749 

>member
-71 QGEPAPLYDSD
+71 QGEPSPLYDSD

-357 LPKSRKLISF
+357 LPESRKLISF

-404 AKITDEIE
+404 AKITDEIK
-412 KCEKSAEAL
+412 KCDESAAAL
-421 RDLAR
+421 RFLAK
-426 DIELAAGSSKDA
+426 DIELAAGSAEDT

-465 RIDPNWGADSE
+465 RIDPNWEIVSE

-492 ALRIGQELVESAD
+492 ALRIGQELVESAG
-505 TAAIAGR
+505 TAAIVGR
-512 TIEIEKKKGNKITVH
+512 AVKDKNDKERY

-538 VKLSKIYPRRRT
+538 VKLNEIYP
-550 MTEKEIRITDFRKFM
+550 KE
-565 RQKIERLKDLP
+565 
-576 ENQLRAELAKLR
+576 EN
-588 HGIGHA
+588 
-594 PGEIPAIWG
+594 
-603 AFLTDLPEEFYRNDD
+603 ND
-618 GNASPGEWAVYTAL
+618 
-632 TMFALHQQGH
+632 
-642 DFGSEWMNVDGMKF
+642 
-656 GASVRKLAKKDE
+656 
-668 GKGEDEDKLKRIRAR
+668 
-683 FNKIA
+683 
-688 TASDLPELNH
+688 
-698 HLRGVINLLSGNG
+698 
-711 IKLDY
+711 
-716 ADLAVDLYN
+716 
-725 YSYAEGRTK
+725 
-734 VRLKWG
+734 
-740 QDFCRQIKN
+740 
-749 DEN
+749 

>member
-15 ILVRKSDCTVDEL
+15 ILVRKRDCTVDEL

-71 QGEPAPLYDSD
+71 QGEPSPLYDSD
-82 DAADRW
+82 DAEYRW

-100 PIKEYLAS
+100 PIRDYLAS

-117 PERPFYQTEAAK
+117 PDRPFYQTEAAK

-335 FETAEGSH
+335 FETAAGNH

-357 LPKSRKLISF
+357 LPESRKLISF

-390 FHTDLLTEIGEHWR
+390 FHTDLITEIGEHWR
-404 AKITDEIE
+404 AKITEEIKKCDE
-412 KCEKSAEAL
+412 SAAAL
-421 RDLAR
+421 RFLAK
-426 DIELAAGSSKDA
+426 DIELAAGSAEDT

-465 RIDPNWGADSE
+465 RIDPNWEIVSE

-492 ALRIGQELVESAD
+492 ALRIGQELVESAG
-505 TAAIAGR
+505 TAAIVGR
-512 TIEIEKKKGNKITVH
+512 AVKDKNDKERY

-538 VKLSKIYPRRRT
+538 VKLNEIYP
-550 MTEKEIRITDFRKFM
+550 KE
-565 RQKIERLKDLP
+565 
-576 ENQLRAELAKLR
+576 EN
-588 HGIGHA
+588 
-594 PGEIPAIWG
+594 
-603 AFLTDLPEEFYRNDD
+603 ND
-618 GNASPGEWAVYTAL
+618 
-632 TMFALHQQGH
+632 
-642 DFGSEWMNVDGMKF
+642 
-656 GASVRKLAKKDE
+656 
-668 GKGEDEDKLKRIRAR
+668 
-683 FNKIA
+683 
-688 TASDLPELNH
+688 
-698 HLRGVINLLSGNG
+698 
-711 IKLDY
+711 
-716 ADLAVDLYN
+716 
-725 YSYAEGRTK
+725 
-734 VRLKWG
+734 
-740 QDFCRQIKN
+740 
-749 DEN
+749 

>member
-71 QGEPAPLYDSD
+71 QGEPSPLYDSD

-100 PIKEYLAS
+100 PIRDYLAS

-335 FETAEGSH
+335 FETAAGSH

-357 LPKSRKLISF
+357 LPESRKLISF

-404 AKITDEIE
+404 AKITDEIK
-412 KCEKSAEAL
+412 KCDESAAAL
-421 RDLAR
+421 RFLAK
-426 DIELAAGSSKDA
+426 DIELAAGSSEDT

-465 RIDPNWGADSE
+465 RIDPNWEIVSE
-476 QEEQA
+476 QEEQT

-492 ALRIGQELVESAD
+492 ALRIGQELVESAG
-505 TAAIAGR
+505 TAAIVGR
-512 TIEIEKKKGNKITVH
+512 AVKDKNDKERY

-538 VKLSKIYPRRRT
+538 VKLNKIYP
-550 MTEKEIRITDFRKFM
+550 KE
-565 RQKIERLKDLP
+565 
-576 ENQLRAELAKLR
+576 EN
-588 HGIGHA
+588 
-594 PGEIPAIWG
+594 
-603 AFLTDLPEEFYRNDD
+603 ND
-618 GNASPGEWAVYTAL
+618 
-632 TMFALHQQGH
+632 
-642 DFGSEWMNVDGMKF
+642 
-656 GASVRKLAKKDE
+656 
-668 GKGEDEDKLKRIRAR
+668 
-683 FNKIA
+683 
-688 TASDLPELNH
+688 
-698 HLRGVINLLSGNG
+698 
-711 IKLDY
+711 
-716 ADLAVDLYN
+716 
-725 YSYAEGRTK
+725 
-734 VRLKWG
+734 
-740 QDFCRQIKN
+740 
-749 DEN
+749 

>member
-71 QGEPAPLYDSD
+71 QGEPSPLYDSD

-100 PIKEYLAS
+100 PIRDYLAS

-357 LPKSRKLISF
+357 LPESRKLISF

-390 FHTDLLTEIGEHWR
+390 FHTDLITEIGEHWR
-404 AKITDEIE
+404 AKITEEIE
-412 KCEKSAEAL
+412 KCKKSAAAL
-421 RDLAR
+421 RDLAK
-426 DIELAAGSSKDA
+426 DIELAAGSAEDT

-465 RIDPNWGADSE
+465 RIDPNWEIVSE

-492 ALRIGQELVESAD
+492 ALRIGQELVESAG
-505 TAAIAGR
+505 TAAIVGR
-512 TIEIEKKKGNKITVH
+512 AVKDKNDKERY

-538 VKLSKIYPRRRT
+538 VKLNEIYP
-550 MTEKEIRITDFRKFM
+550 KE
-565 RQKIERLKDLP
+565 
-576 ENQLRAELAKLR
+576 EN
-588 HGIGHA
+588 
-594 PGEIPAIWG
+594 
-603 AFLTDLPEEFYRNDD
+603 ND
-618 GNASPGEWAVYTAL
+618 
-632 TMFALHQQGH
+632 
-642 DFGSEWMNVDGMKF
+642 
-656 GASVRKLAKKDE
+656 
-668 GKGEDEDKLKRIRAR
+668 
-683 FNKIA
+683 
-688 TASDLPELNH
+688 
-698 HLRGVINLLSGNG
+698 
-711 IKLDY
+711 
-716 ADLAVDLYN
+716 
-725 YSYAEGRTK
+725 
-734 VRLKWG
+734 
-740 QDFCRQIKN
+740 
-749 DEN
+749 

>member
-56 LMLAVL
+56 LILAVL

-82 DAADRW
+82 DAEYRW

-288 DFFEKV
+288 DFFEKM

-357 LPKSRKLISF
+357 LPESRKLISF

-390 FHTDLLTEIGEHWR
+390 FHTDLITEIGEHWR
-404 AKITDEIE
+404 AKITEEIE
-412 KCEKSAEAL
+412 KCKKSAAAL
-421 RDLAR
+421 RDLAK
-426 DIELAAGSSKDA
+426 DIELAAGSAEDT

-465 RIDPNWGADSE
+465 RIDPNWEIVSE

-492 ALRIGQELVESAD
+492 ALRIGQELVESAG
-505 TAAIAGR
+505 TAAIVGR
-512 TIEIEKKKGNKITVH
+512 AVKDKNDKERY

-538 VKLSKIYPRRRT
+538 VKLNEIYP
-550 MTEKEIRITDFRKFM
+550 KE
-565 RQKIERLKDLP
+565 
-576 ENQLRAELAKLR
+576 EN
-588 HGIGHA
+588 
-594 PGEIPAIWG
+594 
-603 AFLTDLPEEFYRNDD
+603 ND
-618 GNASPGEWAVYTAL
+618 
-632 TMFALHQQGH
+632 
-642 DFGSEWMNVDGMKF
+642 
-656 GASVRKLAKKDE
+656 
-668 GKGEDEDKLKRIRAR
+668 
-683 FNKIA
+683 
-688 TASDLPELNH
+688 
-698 HLRGVINLLSGNG
+698 
-711 IKLDY
+711 
-716 ADLAVDLYN
+716 
-725 YSYAEGRTK
+725 
-734 VRLKWG
+734 
-740 QDFCRQIKN
+740 
-749 DEN
+749 

>member
-71 QGEPAPLYDSD
+71 QGEPSPLYDSD

-264 LQSRRLWLNRD
+264 LQSRRLWINRD

-357 LPKSRKLISF
+357 LPESRKLISF

-404 AKITDEIE
+404 AKITDEIK
-412 KCEKSAEAL
+412 KCDESAAAL
-421 RDLAR
+421 RFLAK
-426 DIELAAGSSKDA
+426 DIELAAGSAEDT

-465 RIDPNWGADSE
+465 RIDPNWEIVSE

-492 ALRIGQELVESAD
+492 ALRIGQELVESAG
-505 TAAIAGR
+505 TAAIVGR
-512 TIEIEKKKGNKITVH
+512 AVKDKNDKERY

-538 VKLSKIYPRRRT
+538 VKLNETYP
-550 MTEKEIRITDFRKFM
+550 KE
-565 RQKIERLKDLP
+565 
-576 ENQLRAELAKLR
+576 EN
-588 HGIGHA
+588 
-594 PGEIPAIWG
+594 
-603 AFLTDLPEEFYRNDD
+603 ND
-618 GNASPGEWAVYTAL
+618 
-632 TMFALHQQGH
+632 
-642 DFGSEWMNVDGMKF
+642 
-656 GASVRKLAKKDE
+656 
-668 GKGEDEDKLKRIRAR
+668 
-683 FNKIA
+683 
-688 TASDLPELNH
+688 
-698 HLRGVINLLSGNG
+698 
-711 IKLDY
+711 
-716 ADLAVDLYN
+716 
-725 YSYAEGRTK
+725 
-734 VRLKWG
+734 
-740 QDFCRQIKN
+740 
-749 DEN
+749 

>member
-1 MMKDIEFNLLDEKW
+1 MMKEIEFNLLDEKW

-71 QGEPAPLYDSD
+71 QGEPSPLYDSD
-82 DAADRW
+82 DAEYRW

-335 FETAEGSH
+335 FETAADSH

-357 LPKSRKLISF
+357 LPESRKLISF

-404 AKITDEIE
+404 AKITDEIK
-412 KCEKSAEAL
+412 KCDESAAAL
-421 RDLAR
+421 RFLAK
-426 DIELAAGSSKDA
+426 DIELAAGSAEDT

-465 RIDPNWGADSE
+465 RIDPNWEIVSE

-492 ALRIGQELVESAD
+492 ALRIGQELVESAG
-505 TAAIAGR
+505 TAAIVGR
-512 TIEIEKKKGNKITVH
+512 AVKDKNDKERY

-538 VKLSKIYPRRRT
+538 VKLNEIYP
-550 MTEKEIRITDFRKFM
+550 KE
-565 RQKIERLKDLP
+565 
-576 ENQLRAELAKLR
+576 EN
-588 HGIGHA
+588 
-594 PGEIPAIWG
+594 
-603 AFLTDLPEEFYRNDD
+603 ND
-618 GNASPGEWAVYTAL
+618 
-632 TMFALHQQGH
+632 
-642 DFGSEWMNVDGMKF
+642 
-656 GASVRKLAKKDE
+656 
-668 GKGEDEDKLKRIRAR
+668 
-683 FNKIA
+683 
-688 TASDLPELNH
+688 
-698 HLRGVINLLSGNG
+698 
-711 IKLDY
+711 
-716 ADLAVDLYN
+716 
-725 YSYAEGRTK
+725 
-734 VRLKWG
+734 
-740 QDFCRQIKN
+740 
-749 DEN
+749 

>member
-1 MMKDIEFNLLDEKW
+1 MKDIEFNLLDEKW

-100 PIKEYLAS
+100 PIKDYLAS

-117 PERPFYQTEAAK
+117 PDRPFYQTEAAK

-357 LPKSRKLISF
+357 LPESRKLISF
-367 SIASV
+367 SVASV

-390 FHTDLLTEIGEHWR
+390 FHTDLITEIGEHWR
-404 AKITDEIE
+404 AKITEEIE
-412 KCEKSAEAL
+412 KCKKSAAAP
-421 RDLAR
+421 RDLAK
-426 DIELAAGSSKDA
+426 DIELAAGSSEDT
-438 VLKRAVVERAREQYY
+438 VLRRAVVERAREQYY

-465 RIDPNWGADSE
+465 RIDPNWEIVSE

-492 ALRIGQELVESAD
+492 ALRIGQELVESAG
-505 TAAIAGR
+505 TAAIVGR
-512 TIEIEKKKGNKITVH
+512 AVKDKNDKERY

-538 VKLSKIYPRRRT
+538 VKLNEIYP
-550 MTEKEIRITDFRKFM
+550 KE
-565 RQKIERLKDLP
+565 
-576 ENQLRAELAKLR
+576 EN
-588 HGIGHA
+588 
-594 PGEIPAIWG
+594 
-603 AFLTDLPEEFYRNDD
+603 ND
-618 GNASPGEWAVYTAL
+618 
-632 TMFALHQQGH
+632 
-642 DFGSEWMNVDGMKF
+642 
-656 GASVRKLAKKDE
+656 
-668 GKGEDEDKLKRIRAR
+668 
-683 FNKIA
+683 
-688 TASDLPELNH
+688 
-698 HLRGVINLLSGNG
+698 
-711 IKLDY
+711 
-716 ADLAVDLYN
+716 
-725 YSYAEGRTK
+725 
-734 VRLKWG
+734 
-740 QDFCRQIKN
+740 
-749 DEN
+749 

>member
-71 QGEPAPLYDSD
+71 QGEPSPLYDSD
-82 DAADRW
+82 DAADLW

-117 PERPFYQTEAAK
+117 PDRPFYQTEAAK

-187 GKNLP
+187 GKNPP

-357 LPKSRKLISF
+357 LPESRKLISF

-404 AKITDEIE
+404 AKITDEIK
-412 KCEKSAEAL
+412 KCDESAAAL
-421 RDLAR
+421 RFLAK
-426 DIELAAGSSKDA
+426 DIELAAGSSEDT

-465 RIDPNWGADSE
+465 GIDPNWGTDSE
-476 QEEQA
+476 QKYRAIEEW
-481 LREWHETAKRI
+481 RETAKRI
-492 ALRIGQELVESAD
+492 ALRIGQELVESAG
-505 TAAIAGR
+505 TAAIVGR
-512 TIEIEKKKGNKITVH
+512 AIKDKNDKERY

-538 VKLSKIYPRRRT
+538 VKLNEIYP
-550 MTEKEIRITDFRKFM
+550 KE
-565 RQKIERLKDLP
+565 
-576 ENQLRAELAKLR
+576 EN
-588 HGIGHA
+588 
-594 PGEIPAIWG
+594 
-603 AFLTDLPEEFYRNDD
+603 ND
-618 GNASPGEWAVYTAL
+618 
-632 TMFALHQQGH
+632 
-642 DFGSEWMNVDGMKF
+642 
-656 GASVRKLAKKDE
+656 
-668 GKGEDEDKLKRIRAR
+668 
-683 FNKIA
+683 
-688 TASDLPELNH
+688 
-698 HLRGVINLLSGNG
+698 
-711 IKLDY
+711 
-716 ADLAVDLYN
+716 
-725 YSYAEGRTK
+725 
-734 VRLKWG
+734 
-740 QDFCRQIKN
+740 
-749 DEN
+749 

>member
-335 FETAEGSH
+335 FETTAGSH

-404 AKITDEIE
+404 AKITDEIK
-412 KCEKSAEAL
+412 KCDESAAAL
-421 RDLAR
+421 RFLAK
-426 DIELAAGSSKDA
+426 DIELAAGSAEDT

-465 RIDPNWGADSE
+465 RIDPNWEIVSE

-492 ALRIGQELVESAD
+492 ALRIGQELVESAG
-505 TAAIAGR
+505 TAAIVGR
-512 TIEIEKKKGNKITVH
+512 AVKDKNDKERY

-538 VKLSKIYPRRRT
+538 VKLNEIYP
-550 MTEKEIRITDFRKFM
+550 KE
-565 RQKIERLKDLP
+565 
-576 ENQLRAELAKLR
+576 EN
-588 HGIGHA
+588 
-594 PGEIPAIWG
+594 
-603 AFLTDLPEEFYRNDD
+603 ND
-618 GNASPGEWAVYTAL
+618 
-632 TMFALHQQGH
+632 
-642 DFGSEWMNVDGMKF
+642 
-656 GASVRKLAKKDE
+656 
-668 GKGEDEDKLKRIRAR
+668 
-683 FNKIA
+683 
-688 TASDLPELNH
+688 
-698 HLRGVINLLSGNG
+698 
-711 IKLDY
+711 
-716 ADLAVDLYN
+716 
-725 YSYAEGRTK
+725 
-734 VRLKWG
+734 
-740 QDFCRQIKN
+740 
-749 DEN
+749 

>member
-71 QGEPAPLYDSD
+71 QGEPSPLYDSD

-100 PIKEYLAS
+100 PIRDYLAS

-343 IPGVVLWTKYIKQM
+343 IPGVVLWTKYIKQI
-357 LPKSRKLISF
+357 LPESRKLISF

-390 FHTDLLTEIGEHWR
+390 FHTDLITEIGEHWR
-404 AKITDEIE
+404 AKIAEEIE
-412 KCEKSAEAL
+412 KCKKSAAAL
-421 RDLAR
+421 RDLAK
-426 DIELAAGSSKDA
+426 DIELAAGSSEDT

-465 RIDPNWGADSE
+465 RIDPNWEIVSE

-492 ALRIGQELVESAD
+492 ALRIGQELVESAG
-505 TAAIAGR
+505 TSAIVGR
-512 TIEIEKKKGNKITVH
+512 AVKDKNDKERY

-538 VKLSKIYPRRRT
+538 VKLNEIYP
-550 MTEKEIRITDFRKFM
+550 KE
-565 RQKIERLKDLP
+565 
-576 ENQLRAELAKLR
+576 EN
-588 HGIGHA
+588 
-594 PGEIPAIWG
+594 
-603 AFLTDLPEEFYRNDD
+603 ND
-618 GNASPGEWAVYTAL
+618 
-632 TMFALHQQGH
+632 
-642 DFGSEWMNVDGMKF
+642 
-656 GASVRKLAKKDE
+656 
-668 GKGEDEDKLKRIRAR
+668 
-683 FNKIA
+683 
-688 TASDLPELNH
+688 
-698 HLRGVINLLSGNG
+698 
-711 IKLDY
+711 
-716 ADLAVDLYN
+716 
-725 YSYAEGRTK
+725 
-734 VRLKWG
+734 
-740 QDFCRQIKN
+740 
-749 DEN
+749 

>member
-117 PERPFYQTEAAK
+117 PDRPFYQTEAAK

-357 LPKSRKLISF
+357 LPESRKLISF

-390 FHTDLLTEIGEHWR
+390 FHTDLLAEIGEHWR
-404 AKITDEIE
+404 AKITDEIK
-412 KCEKSAEAL
+412 KCDESAAAL
-421 RDLAR
+421 RFLAK
-426 DIELAAGSSKDA
+426 DIELAAGSAEDT

-465 RIDPNWGADSE
+465 RIDPNWEIVSE

-492 ALRIGQELVESAD
+492 ALRIGQELVESAG
-505 TAAIAGR
+505 TAAIVGR
-512 TIEIEKKKGNKITVH
+512 AVKDKNDKERY

-538 VKLSKIYPRRRT
+538 VKLNEIYP
-550 MTEKEIRITDFRKFM
+550 KE
-565 RQKIERLKDLP
+565 
-576 ENQLRAELAKLR
+576 EN
-588 HGIGHA
+588 
-594 PGEIPAIWG
+594 
-603 AFLTDLPEEFYRNDD
+603 ND
-618 GNASPGEWAVYTAL
+618 
-632 TMFALHQQGH
+632 
-642 DFGSEWMNVDGMKF
+642 
-656 GASVRKLAKKDE
+656 
-668 GKGEDEDKLKRIRAR
+668 
-683 FNKIA
+683 
-688 TASDLPELNH
+688 
-698 HLRGVINLLSGNG
+698 
-711 IKLDY
+711 
-716 ADLAVDLYN
+716 
-725 YSYAEGRTK
+725 
-734 VRLKWG
+734 
-740 QDFCRQIKN
+740 
-749 DEN
+749 

>member
-71 QGEPAPLYDSD
+71 QGEPSPLYDSD
-82 DAADRW
+82 DAAERW

-357 LPKSRKLISF
+357 LPESRKLISF

-390 FHTDLLTEIGEHWR
+390 FHTDLITEIGEHWR
-404 AKITDEIE
+404 AKITEEIE
-412 KCEKSAEAL
+412 KCKKSAAAL
-421 RDLAR
+421 RDLAK
-426 DIELAAGSSKDA
+426 DIELAAGSAEDT

-465 RIDPNWGADSE
+465 RIDPNWEIVSE

-481 LREWHETAKRI
+481 LREWRETAKRI
-492 ALRIGQELVESAD
+492 ALRIGQELVESAG
-505 TAAIAGR
+505 TAAIVGR
-512 TIEIEKKKGNKITVH
+512 AVKDKNDKERY

-538 VKLSKIYPRRRT
+538 VKLNEIYP
-550 MTEKEIRITDFRKFM
+550 KE
-565 RQKIERLKDLP
+565 
-576 ENQLRAELAKLR
+576 EN
-588 HGIGHA
+588 
-594 PGEIPAIWG
+594 
-603 AFLTDLPEEFYRNDD
+603 ND
-618 GNASPGEWAVYTAL
+618 
-632 TMFALHQQGH
+632 
-642 DFGSEWMNVDGMKF
+642 
-656 GASVRKLAKKDE
+656 
-668 GKGEDEDKLKRIRAR
+668 
-683 FNKIA
+683 
-688 TASDLPELNH
+688 
-698 HLRGVINLLSGNG
+698 
-711 IKLDY
+711 
-716 ADLAVDLYN
+716 
-725 YSYAEGRTK
+725 
-734 VRLKWG
+734 
-740 QDFCRQIKN
+740 
-749 DEN
+749 

>member
-71 QGEPAPLYDSD
+71 QGEPSPLYDSD
-82 DAADRW
+82 DAADLW

-100 PIKEYLAS
+100 PIRDYLAS

-335 FETAEGSH
+335 FETAAGSH

-357 LPKSRKLISF
+357 LPESRKLISF

-404 AKITDEIE
+404 AKITDEIK
-412 KCEKSAEAL
+412 KCDESAAAL
-421 RDLAR
+421 RFLAK
-426 DIELAAGSSKDA
+426 DIELAAGSAEDT

-465 RIDPNWGADSE
+465 RIDPNWEIVSE

-492 ALRIGQELVESAD
+492 ALRIGQDLVESAG
-505 TAAIAGR
+505 TEAIVGR
-512 TIEIEKKKGNKITVH
+512 AVKDKNDKERY

-538 VKLSKIYPRRRT
+538 VKLNETYP
-550 MTEKEIRITDFRKFM
+550 KE
-565 RQKIERLKDLP
+565 
-576 ENQLRAELAKLR
+576 EN
-588 HGIGHA
+588 
-594 PGEIPAIWG
+594 
-603 AFLTDLPEEFYRNDD
+603 ND
-618 GNASPGEWAVYTAL
+618 
-632 TMFALHQQGH
+632 
-642 DFGSEWMNVDGMKF
+642 
-656 GASVRKLAKKDE
+656 
-668 GKGEDEDKLKRIRAR
+668 
-683 FNKIA
+683 
-688 TASDLPELNH
+688 
-698 HLRGVINLLSGNG
+698 
-711 IKLDY
+711 
-716 ADLAVDLYN
+716 
-725 YSYAEGRTK
+725 
-734 VRLKWG
+734 
-740 QDFCRQIKN
+740 
-749 DEN
+749 

>member
-82 DAADRW
+82 DAAERW

-100 PIKEYLAS
+100 PIKDYLAS

-117 PERPFYQTEAAK
+117 PDRPFYQTEAAK

-219 LILLNHKRNFSEVW
+219 LILLNHRRNFSEAW

-357 LPKSRKLISF
+357 LPESRKLVSF

-404 AKITDEIE
+404 AKITDEIK
-412 KCEKSAEAL
+412 KCDESAAAL
-421 RDLAR
+421 RFLAK
-426 DIELAAGSSKDA
+426 DIELAAGSAEDT

-465 RIDPNWGADSE
+465 GIDPNWGADSE
-476 QEEQA
+476 QEEQV
-481 LREWHETAKRI
+481 LCEWHETAKRI
-492 ALRIGQELVESAD
+492 ALRIGQELVESAG
-505 TAAIAGR
+505 TAAIVGR
-512 TIEIEKKKGNKITVH
+512 AVKDKNDKERY

-538 VKLSKIYPRRRT
+538 VKLNEIYP
-550 MTEKEIRITDFRKFM
+550 KE
-565 RQKIERLKDLP
+565 
-576 ENQLRAELAKLR
+576 EN
-588 HGIGHA
+588 
-594 PGEIPAIWG
+594 
-603 AFLTDLPEEFYRNDD
+603 ND
-618 GNASPGEWAVYTAL
+618 
-632 TMFALHQQGH
+632 
-642 DFGSEWMNVDGMKF
+642 
-656 GASVRKLAKKDE
+656 
-668 GKGEDEDKLKRIRAR
+668 
-683 FNKIA
+683 
-688 TASDLPELNH
+688 
-698 HLRGVINLLSGNG
+698 
-711 IKLDY
+711 
-716 ADLAVDLYN
+716 
-725 YSYAEGRTK
+725 
-734 VRLKWG
+734 
-740 QDFCRQIKN
+740 
-749 DEN
+749 